1 MNMENSVKPDEECKS
16 GNVTSVFEKT
26 LEVKL
31 DHDTGEVIGWDH
43 FFAMI
48 EKQNKFS
55 ELESLFK
62 KKES

>member
-1 MNMENSVKPDEECKS
+1 MENSVKPDEECKS

-48 EKQNKFS
+48 EKQNKFRDLNH
-55 ELESLFK
+55 LEEAK
-62 KKES
+62 KI